1 MERLE
6 RRIQRLIEE
15 QEQSLK
21 ESTNNSGVDNEKLKM
36 EVESAVSE
44 KNRKIRSLTQE
55 LEDANSQISKL
66 QSDKEKAIKKI
77 KDYFVEEEERKD
89 KMIQEKD
96 NNIRI
101 LSDKVRSLEHEL
113 SNRNL
118 EISRFRHQPGT
129 NSFSNEESKKLS

>member
-96 NNIRI
+96 NNII
-101 LSDKVRSLEHEL
+101 YNKS
-113 SNRNL
+113 
-118 EISRFRHQPGT
+118 
-129 NSFSNEESKKLS
+129 SFGPLKNKSSF